1 MNVLNPK
8 DLPIDEKVMWEWTSK
23 NSAKFGAM
31 LVKTLLHKLHGVE
44 VGAAVPLKRLDDL
57 LTVYPK
63 GAGDNPYAW
72 SSYAHDDAVNEAYR
86 RGLKDAAAGRFGVG
100 PHLLT
105 AKDGSFRARGGPG
118 VCPVCDTTDG
128 AWRPIVPSLPG
139 LYWFKNN
146 QGQAVVTHNA
156 GREFTFIGTDEAM
169 SPEAMVEDGGKF
181 WSKPLT
187 PPELD

>member
-1 MNVLNPK
+1 MKVL
-8 DLPIDEKVMWEWTSK
+8 V
-23 NSAKFGAM
+23 
-31 LVKTLLHKLHGVE
+31 
-44 VGAAVPLKRLDDL
+44 VG
-57 LTVYPK
+57 
-63 GAGDNPYAW
+63 GG
-72 SSYAHDDAVNEAYR
+72 
-86 RGLKDAAAGRFGVG
+86 GRVG
-100 PHLLT
+100 NFDV
-105 AKDGSFRARGGPG
+105 DGEDPRARGGPG